1 MHVDMDAFYA
11 SVEQR
16 DNPQLRGQPVIVAG
30 SADGRGVVAA
40 ASYEVRKFG
49 VRSAM
54 PTRTALR
61 LCPGAIRVPPRHEHY
76 ASVSREIRAVFH
88 SFTPLVE
95 PLALDEAYLDLTAYC
110 EENDLLMADVAREIK
125 AEIRNRIG
133 LTASAGAG
141 PCKFVAKVA
150 SDLRKPDGLVV
161 VSPGQVRK
169 FLAPLPVERLW
180 GVGPV
185 TAKRFH
191 ELGLTTIAQ
200 VAACEPAYLE
210 GRFGRAGHEF
220 WLLAQGIDERPVEP
234 NRDTKSVSAETT
246 FAVDQD
252 LVEPVLAT
260 LAGQAAEVSER
271 LRAHRWSART
281 VVLKLRYGDFS
292 TLTRS
297 LTPGRPV
304 SETEEILA
312 LASRLLLDRTE
323 FPRRP
328 VRLVG
333 VGVSGLLEP
342 DAPVQL
348 ELFES
353 ETL

>member
-16 DNPQLRGQPVIVAG
+16 DAPELRGQPVIVAG
-30 SADGRGVVAA
+30 SATGRGVVAA
-40 ASYEVRKFG
+40 ASYEARKFG

-88 SFTPLVE
+88 EFTDLVE
-95 PLALDEAYLDLTAYC
+95 PLALDEAFLDLTAYC
-110 EENDLLMADVAREIK
+110 EERELTMDVVARSLKE
-125 AEIRNRIG
+125 AIRARVG
-133 LTASAGAG
+133 LTASAGAA

-161 VSPGQVRK
+161 VKPNQVKR
-169 FLAPLPVERLW
+169 FLEPLPVERIW

-185 TAKRFH
+185 TARRFH
-191 ELGLTTIAQ
+191 ELGLTTIGQ
-200 VAACEPAYLE
+200 VAACEPAFLE

-220 WLLAQGIDERPVEP
+220 WQLAHGIDDRPVEP
-234 NRDTKSVSAETT
+234 HRDTKSVSAETT

-252 LVEPVLAT
+252 LLEPVLTT

-271 LRAHRWSART
+271 LHAHRWTART

-292 TLTRS
+292 TVTRS

-304 SETEEILA
+304 SETEEIFA
-312 LASRLLLDRTE
+312 LASRLLVERTE
-323 FPRRP
+323 FPTRA

-342 DAPVQL
+342 DTPVQL

-353 ETL
+353 

>member
-11 SVEQR
+11 SIEQR
-16 DNPQLRGQPVIVAG
+16 DAPELRGHPVIVAG
-30 SADGRGVVAA
+30 SATGRGVVAA
-40 ASYEVRKFG
+40 ASYEARKFG

-61 LCPGAIRVPPRHEHY
+61 LCPTAIRVPPRHDHY
-76 ASVSREIRAVFH
+76 AAVSREIRAVFH
-88 SFTPLVE
+88 EFTDLVE
-95 PLALDEAYLDLTAYC
+95 PLALDEAFLDLTAYC
-110 EENDLLMADVAREIK
+110 EQHESTMEVVARSIK
-125 AEIRNRIG
+125 RAIRERVG
-133 LTASAGAG
+133 LTASAGAA

-161 VSPGQVRK
+161 VKPGQVK
-169 FLAPLPVERLW
+169 GFLAPLPVERLW

-185 TAKRFH
+185 TARRFH

-200 VAACEPAYLE
+200 VAACEPAFLE
-210 GRFGRAGHEF
+210 GRFGKAGHEF
-220 WLLAQGIDERPVEP
+220 WLLAQGIDDRPVEP

-252 LVEPVLAT
+252 LLEPVLGT
-260 LAGQAAEVSER
+260 LAAQAAEVSER
-271 LRAHRWSART
+271 LRAHRWTART
-281 VVLKLRYGDFS
+281 VVLKLRYGDFT

-304 SETEEILA
+304 GETEEIYA
-312 LASRLLLDRTE
+312 LASRLLTERTE
-323 FPRRP
+323 FPRRAI
-328 VRLVG
+328 RLIG
-333 VGVSGLLEP
+333 VGVSGILEP

-348 ELFES
+348 ELFE
-353 ETL
+353 TY